1 MRIKIPDAII
11 AATALH
17 HQLVLATR
25 NTDDFK
31 EIEGLAYINPFE
43 PQNADPEHNRD
54 EPLPRKKN
62 GGM

>member
-1 MRIKIPDAII
+1 MRIKTPDAII

-31 EIEGLAYINPFE
+31 EIDGLNHINPFAE
-43 PQNADPEHNRD
+43 KPE
-54 EPLPRKKN
+54 
-62 GGM
+62 